1 MLVIWLQGVWLPL
14 HGYSFA
20 DTPLWAGIYMLPLT
34 LGSLVFG
41 PLSGILSDRFG
52 ARPFATG
59 GMLIAAVSFFGLILL
74 PVDFQYWQ
82 FGGLLLVSGIGGG
95 LFFSPNMAGI
105 MNSVPA
111 RQRGA
116 AAGMRATFQNSATVV
131 SIGVFFTLM
140 IAGLSASL
148 PSALYGGLTAH
159 GVPVAD
165 ASQISHLPPVASLF
179 AALLG
184 YNPMASL
191 LPAGVLHALPASQV
205 AILTSKEFFPQ
216 LIASPLQG
224 GLAIVFF
231 AAGAMALVAAWASWL
246 RGGLYV
252 HDESAAQSRPTPAS
266 PAVER

>member
-1 MLVIWLQGVWLPL
+1 MWLPL

-74 PVDFQYWQ
+74 PVNFPYWQ

-159 GVPVAD
+159 GVPAAD
-165 ASQISHLPPVASLF
+165 AAQISHLPPVASLF